1 MCKFR
6 YLILL
11 LFCLTALSGFSQNPT
26 GGEGKNEQATATDS
40 GKQEKGKTDK
50 KDKKKDR
57 KKKDSADTNMNVVQE
72 QVSNVVMKPAY
83 IIGVGAA
90 FGDSLVY
97 ITEVNKVDNAY
108 FTRKTNFLDRRMEY
122 SYQLKTF
129 LEQTL
134 GLENRT
140 CSVLYF
146 DKLKKALKTRRKLLE
161 KYLKADNTVVQSVN
175 HETFAFKRLD
185 YDDGL

>member
-6 YLILL
+6 YLII
-11 LFCLTALSGFSQNPT
+11 LFFCVTALSGFAQNSSDT
-26 GGEGKNEQATATDS
+26 DAASEQTTTDVA
-40 GKQEKGKTDK
+40 GNNKGKI
-50 KDKKKDR
+50 DKKKDR

-72 QVSNVVMKPAY
+72 QVNNVLMKPAY

-97 ITEVNKVDNAY
+97 ITEVNKVDHAY
-108 FTRKTNFLDRRMEY
+108 FTKKTNFLDRRMEY

-146 DKLKKALKTRRKLLE
+146 DKLKKALKARHKLLE
-161 KYLKADNTVVQSVN
+161 RYLKAENTVVQSVN
-175 HETFAFKRLD
+175 QETFAFKPLD